1 MFTNVSYR
9 YGTRQI
15 FQKKCRNFLKDVGL
29 QSDPEL
35 SLFPKAPF
43 FLMIW
48 IVAIRGS
55 WSDKDCSQCSKI
67 FRYWYSNSK
76 YVYFRVLFIF
86 CGMIFCDKKFWWF
99 KFMILEIEYDLKLD
113 LLNLKSTV
121 MKKSAKEFNTFGW
134 LFPSLIEK
142 SKVPIQTSYLPH

>member
-1 MFTNVSYR
+1 MFTNISYR

-99 KFMILEIEYDLKLD
+99 KFMILEIDDRHLKGPNFF
-113 LLNLKSTV
+113 LNIYIYRIFVITSQNNVPERWKGLGGHYFSCWT
-121 MKKSAKEFNTFGW
+121 
-134 LFPSLIEK
+134 EK
-142 SKVPIQTSYLPH
+142 